1 MIEIRRAFNP
11 DTGLGD
17 VEQLRGYVFS
27 SESFAHRFVIERTDG
42 YGFEGYASAQFL
54 RADGVKV
61 RIADTETAFIDSD
74 GNAAITLT
82 PECYEVPG
90 RFLLTIWHTVGSE
103 KAVIYAA
110 ESTVLDTESADEVLS
125 TRTVR
130 TIESQV
136 NDALGAAWSAAI
148 FARNIGEIEDKQDEI
163 LEAYAGL
170 DEALAQQGVWAMR
183 PNLLNKDAWWV
194 QNSSNVNVVCGDAA
208 RWSKSG
214 GAYMKSITGYRI
226 YTTEPTQEQTAGATY
241 VYHREADANAD
252 PPITEAWYV
261 YRDADDGIVTSCVA
275 LTGDNIVTDGDGETY
290 DKALQYA
297 ITANTAWG
305 NMETLYYPSGAS
317 SLYYKQGETFKSYG
331 YIVDDMQV
339 GEVYTVSCWARITSG
354 TEAWLKFGWGG
365 IYQNSMGYPADKSG
379 VSDVISVTGSEWHR
393 IGWTFTFNPT
403 GAEYTETTETVT
415 PESGDP
421 YTRVKRSFNWYK
433 RVMIGVHRKFT
444 ATLQLCGFRLTK
456 GGLYGSDT
464 VDTLKENI
472 RTLTARVAALEAL
485 ALENE

>member
-1 MIEIRRAFNP
+1 MKRLIALLLCLALLVSMAPNIFAQNVAEPEDLWDQIQRLEDSVYKPGRTINVAQAEQAYAGAIEEIIQLVESSADFVPGSIVRN
-11 DTGLGD
+11 GD
-17 VEQLRGYVFS
+17 FFFWDQKDGTACGYS
-27 SESFAHRFVIERTDG
+27 PR
-42 YGFEGYASAQFL
+42 L
-54 RADGVKV
+54 RA
-61 RIADTETAFIDSD
+61 RIRETAR
-74 GNAAITLT
+74 
-82 PECYEVPG
+82 PE
-90 RFLLTIWHTVGSE
+90 
-103 KAVIYAA
+103 
-110 ESTVLDTESADEVLS
+110 ADP
-125 TRTVR
+125 
-130 TIESQV
+130 
-136 NDALGAAWSAAI
+136 
-148 FARNIGEIEDKQDEI
+148 
-163 LEAYAGL
+163 EAYAGI
-170 DEALAQQGVWAMR
+170 DEALAQAGVWAMR
-183 PNLLNKDAWWV
+183 PNLLNKDAWWL
-194 QNSSNVNVVCGDAA
+194 NNDSANLVCGDAA
-208 RWSKSG
+208 RWSKTG

-241 VYHREADANAD
+241 VYHREADANAN

-297 ITANTAWG
+297 ITANTALG

-331 YIVDDMQV
+331 YIVDEMEV

-354 TEAWLKFGWGG
+354 TEAWLEFGWGG
-365 IYQNSMGYPADKSG
+365 IYQNSMDYPADKSG

-393 IGWTFTFNPT
+393 ISWTFTFNPT
-403 GAEYTETTETVT
+403 GAESTETTETVT
-415 PESGDP
+415 PASGDP
-421 YTRVKRSFNWYK
+421 YTRVKRSFNWNK